1 VPDPISCAISNRMIM
16 TSRRTTS
23 TKNKTMTTT
32 TKMNTMTNE
41 MVMRMMIMIQK
52 NLKELGFDV

>member
-23 TKNKTMTTT
+23 TKNKTMT
-32 TKMNTMTNE
+32 NE

-52 NLKELGFDV
+52 NLKGLGFDV